1 MIIEL
6 IVGTIM
12 NLIVA
17 DSATGQAMS
26 KTVMLYKQVEKNQ
39 TKTKKEEIDE

>member
-6 IVGTIM
+6 VVGMMM

-39 TKTKKEEIDE
+39 TKSKKEEIDE